1 MLELVLARVEI
12 VPLVEVKFVA
22 VNDPLLKVVIAAEVE
37 VSVVMVAEVKV
48 ALASDR
54 LLTVRLETDRFVIP
68 AEVEVSVETVPLV
81 ADKLVS
87 VADPLVS
94 TVMLPLA

>member
-12 VPLVEVKFVA
+12 VPLVEVRFVA
-22 VNDPLLKVVIAAEVE
+22 VSDPLLKVVIAAEVE

-54 LLTVRLETDRFVIP
+54 LLTVKLETDRFVMP
-68 AEVEVSVETVPLV
+68 AEVEVNVETVPLV